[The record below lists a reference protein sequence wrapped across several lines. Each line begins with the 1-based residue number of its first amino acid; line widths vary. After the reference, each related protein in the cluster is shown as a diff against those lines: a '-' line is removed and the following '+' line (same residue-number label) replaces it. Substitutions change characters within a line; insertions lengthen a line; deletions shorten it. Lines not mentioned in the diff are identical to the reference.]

1 MAPLATYDRIV
12 DVCSRH
18 NEYALVT
25 TPNILGEVMLGKYVV
40 AFGSASHQWDLVRY
54 RDSYIRDV
62 STKTVDI
69 SSGFTT
75 ANIGFRLEY
84 ELAAL
89 ELAFTKQFLSNP
101 FGSFSTTEE
110 MATSI
115 GMFINF

>member
-1 MAPLATYDRIV
+1 
-12 DVCSRH
+12 
-18 NEYALVT
+18 
-25 TPNILGEVMLGKYVV
+25 
-40 AFGSASHQWDLVRY
+40 
-54 RDSYIRDV
+54 
-62 STKTVDI
+62 VDI